1 MPRFCQVHTILPSTQ
16 KGAGTSYSDSYD
28 AGEFIE
34 ALILTNITAVSGST
48 QAYDVTLQQS
58 PDDSVWFDRDDTF
71 ARLTGVSKQ
80 VVKITNF
87 GRYLRLKF
95 VVGGT
100 GTPKVT
106 ATVQLVGKD

>member
-1 MPRFCQVHTILPSTQ
+1 MVHTVLPSTL
-16 KGAGTSYSDSYD
+16 KGAGTTYSDSVD
-28 AGEFIE
+28 VGELFE
-34 ALILTNITAVSGST
+34 ALILTNITAAGGASQT
-48 QAYDVTLQQS
+48 YDVTLQQS
-58 PDDSVWFDRDDTF
+58 PDNSVWFDRDDTF

-87 GRYLRLKF
+87 GRFLRLKF

-100 GTPKVT
+100 GTPTVT